1 MWLLDLGGFRV
12 WGFGLGFSAEGKNI
26 KARLVKAACFSA
38 EGKNIKARLVKAAC
52 FSASPTVVTK
62 ILILH

>member
-38 EGKNIKARLVKAAC
+38 
-52 FSASPTVVTK
+52 SPTVVTK